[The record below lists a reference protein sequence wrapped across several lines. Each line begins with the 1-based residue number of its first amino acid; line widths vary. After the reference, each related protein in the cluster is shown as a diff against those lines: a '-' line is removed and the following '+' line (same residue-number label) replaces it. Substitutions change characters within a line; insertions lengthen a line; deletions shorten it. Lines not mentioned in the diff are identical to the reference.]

1 MKKFTYIL
9 MLCVA
14 ALSCSKP
21 ERIFSEGA
29 SERIAD
35 AVDLYKSAILARGTW
50 VMEYFPD
57 DQLRYGGWV
66 YVLDFREDNSIEAWF
81 EGSGFVPSA
90 DPVTVSEYAVEFS
103 TGPMLKFCTNNDY
116 LHYFSFPGGPNG
128 GGYQGYRG
136 DYEFTIMSLNETMDE
151 IILRGIKTENRI
163 RLSPLSGKWTPEEY
177 INAVR
182 DSELSVR
189 RTSFDLTLDGVKIG
203 VLSRACT
210 PVMDDFSSF
219 SSSKIWTLECGE
231 QKQDICTITLPDGI
245 MKAYAPFTVKTPQ
258 DEELSLQTFRWVLG
272 ETSGKDEFVCI
283 ENGRIELK

>member
-90 DPVTVSEYAVEFS
+90 DPVTVSEYAVELS

-116 LHYFSFPGGPNG
+116 LNYFTFPGGPNG

-151 IILRGIKTENRI
+151 IILRGFKTENRI

-219 SSSKIWTLECGE
+219 SRSKIWTLECGE

-245 MKAYAPFTVKTPQ
+245 MKAYEPFTVKTPQ
-258 DEELSLQTFRWVLG
+258 DGELSLQTFRWILG

>member
-9 MLCVA
+9 MVCFA
-14 ALSCSKP
+14 ALSCSKQ

-35 AVDLYKSAILARGTW
+35 AVDLYKSAILARKTW

-57 DQLRYGGWV
+57 EQLRYGGWV

-81 EGSGFVPSA
+81 EGSGFVPSTT
-90 DPVTVSEYAVEFS
+90 PVTVSDYAVEFS

-116 LHYFSFPGGPNG
+116 LHFFSFPGGTNG
-128 GGYQGYRG
+128 GGYQGYKG
-136 DYEFTIMSLNETMDE
+136 DYEFTIMTLNEAMDE

-163 RLSPLSGKWTPEEY
+163 RLTPLSGKWTPEEY

-189 RTSFDLTLDGVKIG
+189 NTSFDLVLDGVKIG
-203 VLSRACT
+203 SLTRACT
-210 PVMDDFSSF
+210 PVMDDFASF
-219 SSSKIWTLECGE
+219 SSSKIWTLECGGTS
-231 QKQDICTITLPDGI
+231 QNICTITLPDGI
-245 MKAYAPFTVKTPQ
+245 MKAYAPFTVKT
-258 DEELSLQTFRWVLG
+258 DGGEELSLQSFRWMLG
-272 ETSGKDEFVCI
+272 DSTGEDVFVCI
-283 ENGRIELK
+283 ENARIELK

>member
-1 MKKFTYIL
+1 
-9 MLCVA
+9 
-14 ALSCSKP
+14 
-21 ERIFSEGA
+21 
-29 SERIAD
+29 
-35 AVDLYKSAILARGTW
+35 
-50 VMEYFPD
+50 
-57 DQLRYGGWV
+57 
-66 YVLDFREDNSIEAWF
+66 
-81 EGSGFVPSA
+81 
-90 DPVTVSEYAVEFS
+90 
-103 TGPMLKFCTNNDY
+103 
-116 LHYFSFPGGPNG
+116 
-128 GGYQGYRG
+128 
-136 DYEFTIMSLNETMDE
+136 MDE

>member
-1 MKKFTYIL
+1 M
-9 MLCVA
+9 
-14 ALSCSKP
+14 
-21 ERIFSEGA
+21 
-29 SERIAD
+29 
-35 AVDLYKSAILARGTW
+35 
-50 VMEYFPD
+50 
-57 DQLRYGGWV
+57 
-66 YVLDFREDNSIEAWF
+66 LDFREDNSIEAWF

-116 LHYFSFPGGPNG
+116 LHYFSYPGGPNG